1 MKTQLN
7 PSPITK
13 TLIVCAS
20 LVIIVAGMREASAI
34 IVPFLLATFIAIIVT
49 PIYFS
54 LQRMGLN
61 PVVTLLAMITVVV
74 VLGFVSIWIG
84 QRSVR
89 SFLENEPGYQS
100 QYLAQMTQ
108 LTQWLRNWGMVKPEQ
123 SVGDLIDARVVM
135 SQFGKA
141 VEAIR
146 GLLSQATLILIVVI
160 FILLEATTM
169 PDKIRGLPGLSEDT
183 WDRMTQIVDNIR
195 HYITLKTVTSALTG
209 ILVWLLLVILGVDAA
224 EFLGVLAFVLNFVP
238 TIGSIIAG
246 IPGVLLAFIQ
256 HGPLAAG
263 IALVGYLAIN
273 FGVSNGLEPRIMGR
287 GLGLSPLVII
297 LSMFFW
303 GWVLGPVGMLLSVPL
318 AMTAKIALEADEET
332 RWIAMLM
339 ASGSR
344 VRAAQRRQ
352 QSGPRRKAKDAKR

>member
-7 PSPITK
+7 SPITK
-13 TLIVCAS
+13 TLIICAS
-20 LVIIVAGMREASAI
+20 LVVIVAGMKAASAI
-34 IVPFLLATFIAIIVT
+34 LVPFLLAAFITIIVT

-54 LQRMGLN
+54 LQRIGLN
-61 PVVTLLAMITVVV
+61 PAVTLLAMITVVV
-74 VLGFVSIWIG
+74 VLGVVSVWIG

-89 SFLENEPGYQS
+89 SFLQNEAGYQS
-100 QYLAQMTQ
+100 QYAAQMTQ
-108 LTQWLRNWGMVKPEQ
+108 LNQWLRDWGMVEPEQ
-123 SVGDLIDARVVM
+123 SVGDLIDARVVVGY
-135 SQFGKA
+135 FGTA
-141 VEAIR
+141 AETIR
-146 GLLSQATLILIVVI
+146 DLLSQGTLILIVVI

-169 PDKIRGLPGLSEDT
+169 PDKIRGLPGLSEDA
-183 WDRMTQIVDNIR
+183 WNRMTLIVDNIR
-195 HYITLKTVTSALTG
+195 HYITLKTATSALTG
-209 ILVWLLLVILGVDAA
+209 ILVWLMLVILRVDAA

-238 TIGSIIAG
+238 TIGSIVAG
-246 IPGVLLAFIQ
+246 IPGVLLAFIL
-256 HGPLAAG
+256 HGPLAAA
-263 IALVGYLAIN
+263 IALVGYMAVN

-344 VRAAQRRQ
+344 VRAARRRQ